1 MGLLM
6 HVSDLHFGAHDPQV
20 CDAVLRLARR
30 LKVDVL
36 VVSGDLT
43 QRATPM
49 QFEQA
54 REFLDALPAAHRLVI
69 PGNHDLPLF
78 AWWERL
84 GGQAHARYARC
95 FGHVL
100 QPVCQAA
107 GFHVVGV
114 DTTRWWRHQRGSLSQ
129 AQIAQ
134 AADRLAGAAAQDWRI
149 IVSHHPLAPSHAQ
162 DLQHLPHRARQ
173 AAVRWAAA
181 GAQLLLS
188 GHGHDPALVQV
199 LPGLW
204 SAHAGTAVSLRL
216 RAQAPNSLFTL
227 EHALP
232 DTAQAGGAAPRR
244 VLTRWDHDRSAA
256 DFLPVQRYALPS

>member
-1 MGLLM
+1 MALLM
-6 HVSDLHFGAHDPQV
+6 HLSDLHFGAHDTQV
-20 CDAVLRLARR
+20 CAAVLRLARR

-43 QRATPM
+43 QRATAM

-84 GGQAHARYARC
+84 SGRAHARYARC
-95 FGHVL
+95 FGQEL
-100 QPVCQAA
+100 QPVCRAA
-107 GFHVVGV
+107 GFHVIGV
-114 DTTRWWRHQRGSLSQ
+114 DTTRWWRHQRGSLSA
-129 AQIAQ
+129 AQIGQ
-134 AADRLAGAAAQDWRI
+134 AAERLAGAQAQDWRI
-149 IVSHHPLAPSHAQ
+149 IVSHHPLAAARAQ
-162 DLQHLPHRARQ
+162 DRQHLPRRAQQ
-173 AAVRWAAA
+173 ATARWAAA

-188 GHGHDPALVQV
+188 GHGHDPALALA

-227 EHALP
+227 SQTVYSPGVPAL
-232 DTAQAGGAAPRR
+232 R
-244 VLTRWDHDRSAA
+244 VLTRWDHDRQTG
-256 DFLPVQRYALPS
+256 DFQPVQNHTLAPD

>member
-6 HVSDLHFGAHDPQV
+6 HLSDLHFGAHDDAA

-30 LKVDVL
+30 LRIDVL

-43 QRATPM
+43 QRATPL

-54 REFLDALPAAHRLVI
+54 HAFVQALPAAQRLVI

-84 GGQAHARYARC
+84 AGQGYGRYARH
-95 FGHVL
+95 FGAQR
-100 QPVCQAA
+100 QPECRAA
-107 GFHVVGV
+107 GFHVVAV
-114 DTTRWWRHQRGSLSQ
+114 DTTRWWRHQRGSLSA
-129 AQIAQ
+129 AQIGHVAH
-134 AADRLAGAAAQDWRI
+134 RLAAAGDSEWRI
-149 IVSHHPLAPSHAQ
+149 VVSHHPLAAAHAQ
-162 DLQHLPHRARQ
+162 DRRHLPRLAARA
-173 AAVRWAAA
+173 ASRWAAA

-188 GHGHDPALVQV
+188 GHGHDPALAPV

-204 SAHAGTAVSLRL
+204 SAHAGTAVSSRL

-227 EHALP
+227 EQRM
-232 DTAQAGGAAPRR
+232 QAGSATPMR
-244 VLTRWDHDRSAA
+244 VLTRWDRDAA
-256 DFLPVQRYALPS
+256 QGEFMPVRRHALAAAV